1 MVLLLYCDVV
11 YPVPEALVTN
21 IWSRLG
27 LVYSIG
33 MWWLAVG
40 LLLGEPGSKLI
51 RV

>member
-11 YPVPEALVTN
+11 YPIPEALVAN
-21 IWSRLG
+21 IGQDW

-33 MWWLAVG
+33 MWWLAVE
-40 LLLGEPGSKLI
+40 LVLGESISKLI

>member
-1 MVLLLYCDVV
+1 MVLLFVLRCGP
-11 YPVPEALVTN
+11 PVPEALVTN
-21 IWSRLG
+21 IWSRQ

-40 LLLGEPGSKLI
+40 LVLGGPGSKLI